1 MVFIWCNI
9 HFNHIHNIGAITK
22 MRKIIYAGRIWKIF
36 KENTRTLYL
45 RRFDNQLRSVIKIRC
60 SKNSMFLREIEDD
73 TLTTNS

>member
-9 HFNHIHNIGAITK
+9 HLYNLHNHGAT
-22 MRKIIYAGRIWKIF
+22 MRKIIYANQIWQIF

-60 SKNSMFLREIEDD
+60 PKQSMFLEEIKDD
-73 TLTTNS
+73 TLTSH